1 MDFLR
6 TSTSGGKIMRKSM
19 LLGLLLVPV
28 WTFAEDAA
36 KDEAAPAPKG
46 DITVIEAKLGT
57 GMQDRKIQ
65 GEAEEFKA
73 DVGKVYCFTRI
84 KGAEGQEL
92 SHVWYQGDKKVS
104 EVKLSIKSA
113 LMRTWS
119 YKSIGEDGKGDWRV
133 DVVGPDGAVLK
144 SLSFKIVE

>member
-1 MDFLR
+1 
-6 TSTSGGKIMRKSM
+6 MRKSM

-36 KDEAAPAPKG
+36 KTDEAPAKADDKAAAAPAPKG
-46 DITVIEAKLGT
+46 DITIVEAKLGT
-57 GMQDRKIQ
+57 GVQDRQVQ

-73 DVGKVYCFTRI
+73 GVGKVYCLTRI
-84 KGAEGQEL
+84 KGAEGKEL

-104 EVKLSIKSA
+104 EVKLAIKSA

-144 SLSFKIVE
+144 SLPFKITE